1 MFNGHCFIGDVSD
14 MIGKGHTNQY
24 YNVKM
29 IMIIIYFS
37 IVILFTEMYQIFRL
51 TSRFKNQH
59 AKCVVRVRCGFGEF
73 DSVALNDNNERW
85 ELQLIAWFR
94 WQDQDMHCALSCFRW
109 RWMVMMTMMI
119 RMMMVSRLAF
129 VERERSD
136 AEIPNLGRSFSSSS
150 THRCSSAR
158 SSSPSRTSWSAWSE
172 YRWQGEPKVGDIC
185 HDLHAAQNRSQSAD
199 SIKVRRKSSLEKG
212 YCQSRHS
219 VSFKQSACC
228 AFKWLTPK
236 ALVVKTVPL
245 HQRSVKTNTF
255 YC

>member
-85 ELQLIAWFR
+85 ELQLIA
-94 WQDQDMHCALSCFRW
+94 
-109 RWMVMMTMMI
+109 
-119 RMMMVSRLAF
+119 
-129 VERERSD
+129 
-136 AEIPNLGRSFSSSS
+136 
-150 THRCSSAR
+150 
-158 SSSPSRTSWSAWSE
+158 
-172 YRWQGEPKVGDIC
+172 
-185 HDLHAAQNRSQSAD
+185 
-199 SIKVRRKSSLEKG
+199 
-212 YCQSRHS
+212 
-219 VSFKQSACC
+219 
-228 AFKWLTPK
+228 
-236 ALVVKTVPL
+236 
-245 HQRSVKTNTF
+245 
-255 YC
+255 